1 MSLLKADQVRRE
13 LFVKYRRQIAAV
25 LGETED
31 GDPIELC
38 GCEETNNGGD
48 DTKGKGNE
56 SCDEEEAQQQQQE
69 EEEGDM
75 EGMGL
80 RLLERFR
87 ISYARQHLLRQR
99 AMRMPDDYIKE
110 TTEGAD
116 DVKCASHSSQAA
128 DETTPCTEA
137 AAAVAVSAGA
147 TEGDEVEMEG
157 WRLVYNEPYP
167 SIRRIMR
174 RVQDESLQTL
184 MRESCVPITAYR
196 DAAYTAQ
203 RMAVLQQMEE
213 QIGRERA
220 TLLAR
225 QQKMDGKL
233 HPIE

>member
-48 DTKGKGNE
+48 DTKEKGNE
-56 SCDEEEAQQQQQE
+56 SYDEEDAQQQQKQE
-69 EEEGDM
+69 EEGGGM
-75 EGMGL
+75 EGVGL

-99 AMRMPDDYIKE
+99 AMRMPVDYIKE

-116 DVKCASHSSQAA
+116 DVNCTSHSSHAA

-137 AAAVAVSAGA
+137 AAVAISAGT
-147 TEGDEVEMEG
+147 TEGNEVEVEG

-184 MRESCVPITAYR
+184 MRESRVPITAYR

-213 QIGRERA
+213 QIRGERA
-220 TLLAR
+220 ILLAR